1 MNTRRHIL
9 ATVSAV
15 AMAVW
20 LSAGLFH
27 PVMQAHP
34 QPNLE
39 LTEGLSHNHVLLGSH
54 PICPLCFGV
63 IAVPSTDVV
72 VSVIRTLQFEQPVP
86 IATDVSTARKHS
98 PFSNRAPPHTH
109 G

>member
-1 MNTRRHIL
+1 MNTRGHIL
-9 ATVSAV
+9 ATVSAI
-15 AMAVW
+15 AMAIW

-39 LTEGLSHNHVLLGSH
+39 LTDGLTHSHILLGPH

-63 IAVPSTDVV
+63 LALPSDEPPLQIV
-72 VSVIRTLQFEQPVP
+72 RTLQFEQPVP
-86 IATDVSTARKHS
+86 LATLPLPARTHA
-98 PFSNRAPPHTH
+98 PFSNRAPPLSN